1 MAITVYGIPNCD
13 TVKKARRF
21 LEDAGV
27 EYRFHNFK
35 KDGLSE
41 ALATE
46 WAAAVPHDV
55 LINRRG
61 TTWRKLP
68 AASREN
74 LDQTRAVALAVSEP
88 SIVKRPLVD
97 WGDAITVGFD
107 PADWESRLQDAR

>member
-21 LEDAGV
+21 LDNAGV

-41 ALATE
+41 ALAAE
-46 WAAAVPHDV
+46 WAAAVPHET

-68 AASREN
+68 EASREN
-74 LDQTRAVALAVSEP
+74 LDPARAAALAVAEP
-88 SIVKRPLVD
+88 SVVKRPVVN
-97 WGDAITVGFD
+97 WGDSITVGFD
-107 PADWESRLQDAR
+107 PEDWANRLTDR